1 MTRYTHRNGETEP
14 PTIEGWYA
22 IQHPQAWNW
31 QGSTFVF
38 VERNMDGIDV
48 YCTGQDDPI
57 GYDQMDSRIRWY
69 GPIVAPW
76 EQPQPAIPPDVRETI
91 EAMTEDWLQLYEPGS
106 DEWANAQVIVSWLD
120 QQEPTP

>member
-1 MTRYTHRNGETEP
+1 MTRYSHRNGETEP

-22 IQHPQAWNW
+22 MQHPQAWNW

-69 GPIVAPW
+69 GPVVAPW
-76 EQPQPAIPPDVRETI
+76 EQPAIPPDVRESI
-91 EAMTEDWLQLYEPGS
+91 AYLIANSL
-106 DEWANAQVIVSWLD
+106 DEYNVTLPETKRHVDAALAWLD
-120 QQEPTP
+120 AQEPTL

>member
-1 MTRYTHRNGETEP
+1 MTRYSHRNGETEP